1 MTAWAYI
8 KDFFSFLSL
17 KKRWHLF
24 FSASYYFQNYF
35 WLFTIGTAVQIVTG
49 KGYLIS
55 IFFPAVLY
63 YLAWNHG
70 KGKVKKN
77 IFDLLWIIFFLL
89 SIYTWLFNEFAY
101 KKELI
106 IRFFFAQGAYMM
118 AYWIGRNVKQ
128 NFLQSVIENAFKPL
142 LITAIIG
149 IYLYLVKPDWYM
161 LFLLQQFSEI
171 GNQAFQEFAR
181 LRSIFASPYVLAY
194 FCSFVI
200 SYNWFKIFSSKKTG
214 KGIYFYQVILITT
227 SFFCMMRAPIACWM
241 LSLGL
246 AIFYNMKYF
255 KGKRFLKKISPFV
268 LIASLMLPLAIS
280 KMDTDDFSFFT
291 DKIKSVSS
299 SSQSANL
306 LKERLMLYNIK
317 ESLWGEGAGRHAFY
331 ADDYPP
337 NYQLPDNE
345 YQKVIVEV
353 GFFGLITLCS
363 LWVLALLKGMFYFK
377 HLYYE
382 TCLVITCIFT
392 MSGASSLT
400 IVNEHPFIFWLALGQ
415 ISRFEIAKKGD
426 YE

>member
-1 MTAWAYI
+1 
-8 KDFFSFLSL
+8 
-17 KKRWHLF
+17 
-24 FSASYYFQNYF
+24 
-35 WLFTIGTAVQIVTG
+35 
-49 KGYLIS
+49 
-55 IFFPAVLY
+55 
-63 YLAWNHG
+63 
-70 KGKVKKN
+70 
-77 IFDLLWIIFFLL
+77 
-89 SIYTWLFNEFAY
+89 
-101 KKELI
+101 
-106 IRFFFAQGAYMM
+106 
-118 AYWIGRNVKQ
+118 
-128 NFLQSVIENAFKPL
+128 
-142 LITAIIG
+142 
-149 IYLYLVKPDWYM
+149 
-161 LFLLQQFSEI
+161 
-171 GNQAFQEFAR
+171 
-181 LRSIFASPYVLAY
+181 
-194 FCSFVI
+194 
-200 SYNWFKIFSSKKTG
+200 
-214 KGIYFYQVILITT
+214 
-227 SFFCMMRAPIACWM
+227 MMRAPIACWM

-246 AIFYNMKYF
+246 AIFYNMKFF

-299 SSQSANL
+299 STQSANL